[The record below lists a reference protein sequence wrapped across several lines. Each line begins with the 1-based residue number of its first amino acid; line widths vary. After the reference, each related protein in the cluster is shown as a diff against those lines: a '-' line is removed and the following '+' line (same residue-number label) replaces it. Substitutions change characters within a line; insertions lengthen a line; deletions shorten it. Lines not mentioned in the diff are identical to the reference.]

1 MSLPIAF
8 IQGLEMQNGDTVL
21 AGDVGGTKTNLA
33 IFKKT
38 GNEMAVMK
46 EGSFVSKG
54 FSGIIEM
61 MQEFLSGDTVPGI
74 ISLGVAGP
82 VQDGKVNIT
91 NLSQQIDVREIA
103 QYFNVEKI
111 YLLNDLEATAYG
123 VAALSDKDVHILLEG
138 GKNSVGNIAIMAPGT
153 GLGEAG
159 MFWDGG
165 YFHPFATEG
174 GHSDFAA
181 RTEPDILLYRYLQKK
196 FGHVSWERVVSGPG
210 IINLYEFLRDVMKID
225 EPQGLVNRK
234 NDEDFAVTISKNA
247 LNKKSAICTETM
259 NLFFRYLAEEA
270 ANLVLKLK
278 ATGGV
283 FIGGGIL
290 PEVYELLQKDCFQK
304 SFCNSGRMNTLLKEV
319 PVKIIL
325 NEKTALLGAAS
336 YVVYGK

>member
-8 IQGLEMQNGDTVL
+8 IQGLEMRNGGSVL

-33 IFKKT
+33 VFKKT
-38 GNEMAVMK
+38 GNELAVIK
-46 EGSFVSKG
+46 EASFMSKN
-54 FSGIIEM
+54 FTGIIEM
-61 MQEFLSGDTVPGI
+61 MQAFLSGDTVPDI

-82 VQDGKVNIT
+82 VQEGKVNIT
-91 NLSQQIDVREIA
+91 NLSQQIDVRQIA
-103 QYFNVEKI
+103 QQLNVEKI
-111 YLLNDLEATAYG
+111 YLINDLEATAYG
-123 VAALSDKDVHILLEG
+123 LAALNDKDLFVLLEG
-138 GKNSVGNIAIMAPGT
+138 GKNSVGNIAIIAPGT

-159 MFWDGG
+159 MFWDGNH
-165 YFHPFATEG
+165 FHPFATEG
-174 GHSDFAA
+174 GHCDFAA
-181 RTEPDILLYRYLQKK
+181 RTEPDISLYRYLQKK

-210 IINLYEFLRDVMKID
+210 IINMYEFLRDVMKID
-225 EPQGLVNRK
+225 EPQWLVNRK

-259 NLFFRYLAEEA
+259 NLFFRYLAEET

-290 PEVYELLQKDCFQK
+290 PEVYGLLQKEYFLK
-304 SFCNSGRMNTLLKEV
+304 SFCNSGRMDTLLKEV

-336 YVVYGK
+336 YVAYGK